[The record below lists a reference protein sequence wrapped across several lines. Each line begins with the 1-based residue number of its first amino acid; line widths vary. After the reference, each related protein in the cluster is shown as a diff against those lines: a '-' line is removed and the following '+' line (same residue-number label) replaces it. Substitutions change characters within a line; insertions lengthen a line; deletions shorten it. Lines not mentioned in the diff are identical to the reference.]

1 LTSILTFGSDEWQIS
16 TISAPNAINMR
27 AALQKSPIS
36 ENCVFEIKRLA
47 APYFDP
53 NWHFHPEYQL
63 FLVVKG
69 TGTRFIGDHVSP
81 FNDGDLAFTGPNLP
95 HLWQSDH
102 EYFKDNQE
110 LMTEGIVIYFP
121 ENFLGKD
128 FLQKNEMYKIKQLF
142 QKAQRGMEIQGEALQ
157 QMTRIM
163 HGMLT
168 VSDFDRVLM
177 LLCLLNIMA
186 NSSEYKLLASEGYSN
201 SMKETETDRM
211 NRVHAYVMK
220 NFREKISL
228 DDVAAIANM
237 SPTSFS
243 RYFKVH
249 ANKTFSDFLTE
260 IRIGY
265 SCKLLTGQKMTV
277 SQVCYDSGFNTLSNF
292 NRQFKAI
299 TQYSPLEYRKKYVS
313 EYP

>member
-1 LTSILTFGSDEWQIS
+1 
-16 TISAPNAINMR
+16 MKV
-27 AALQKSPIS
+27 ALQKSPIS
-36 ENCVFEIKRLA
+36 ENQAFEAKHLT
-47 APYFDP
+47 APHFDP

-63 FLVVKG
+63 FLALKG

-81 FNDGDLAFTGPNLP
+81 FKEGDLIFTGPNLP

-102 EYFKDNQE
+102 EYFNDDNE

-128 FLQKNEMYKIKQLF
+128 FLQKSEMYKVKQLF
-142 QKAQRGMEIQGEALQ
+142 LQAERGLEIYGDTHRKASE
-157 QMTRIM
+157 QMHHILLVKDFERI
-163 HGMLT
+163 L
-168 VSDFDRVLM
+168 V
-177 LLCLLNIMA
+177 LLNLLNLIG
-186 NSSEYKLLASEGYSN
+186 NSSEYRLLATEGYSN

-220 NFREKISL
+220 NFRERISL

-260 IRIGY
+260 IRVGH
-265 SCKLLTGQKMTV
+265 SCKLLTSQKINV
-277 SQVCYDSGFNTLSNF
+277 SQICYDSGFSTLSNF
-292 NRQFKAI
+292 NRQFKAV
-299 TQYSPLEYRKKYVS
+299 TQYSPLEYRKKYGP
-313 EYP
+313 YI